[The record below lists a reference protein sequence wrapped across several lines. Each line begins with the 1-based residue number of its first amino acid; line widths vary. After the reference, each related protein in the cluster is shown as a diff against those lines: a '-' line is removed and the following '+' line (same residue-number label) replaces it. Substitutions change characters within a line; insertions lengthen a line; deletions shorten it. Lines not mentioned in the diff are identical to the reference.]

1 MVRYCNVSPY
11 YYLFFSIFLIDFD
24 VKCLMIFS
32 PMTFYPLFLDP
43 FNEGSDDDEEDD
55 DAEEE
60 EE

>member
-1 MVRYCNVSPY
+1 
-11 YYLFFSIFLIDFD
+11 
-24 VKCLMIFS
+24 MIFS